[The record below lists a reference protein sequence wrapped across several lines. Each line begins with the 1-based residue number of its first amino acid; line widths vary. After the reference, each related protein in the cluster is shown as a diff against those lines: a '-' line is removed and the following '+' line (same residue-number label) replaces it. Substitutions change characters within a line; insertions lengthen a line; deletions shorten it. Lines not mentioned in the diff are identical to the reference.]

1 LDIKI
6 VTAHYLPTT
15 NAASIRLNSFVENW
29 KNKANVN
36 ISILTSKNN
45 KSNKNSEVKETFIS
59 LADNDSRFIVRLF
72 FEILF
77 SIEVFLRLLFSD
89 DEVYFVSSPPF
100 LLTLSIL
107 LVSKIKS
114 KKYILDIRDL
124 YPEVLFNLDIIKKTS
139 LLGRV
144 LLFLEK
150 KVYDNAFLIS
160 TVTNGLLEHI
170 KNKSENQN
178 VYLIRNGY
186 SKRLFYPKKIK
197 SDNRFRIIFHG
208 TMGKFQNIEL
218 IVELAKM
225 FKDKNINDIEFIVI
239 GNGDKSNYLKEK
251 IKKYHLK
258 NIKYLGRK
266 GIKEIPDFIN
276 SCDLGIS
283 PRIDGIISKTAFPVK
298 VYEYLGCGK
307 PVLVTPVSEV
317 GDFIEENEMG
327 FQTENDINKVFELIL
342 KLKNNSKLY
351 EKLTQNIKGTA
362 DDFERKKI
370 AEDYLKIIKNQF
382 QKL

>member
-1 LDIKI
+1 MDIKI

>member
-1 LDIKI
+1 
-6 VTAHYLPTT
+6 
-15 NAASIRLNSFVENW
+15 
-29 KNKANVN
+29 
-36 ISILTSKNN
+36 
-45 KSNKNSEVKETFIS
+45 
-59 LADNDSRFIVRLF
+59 
-72 FEILF
+72 
-77 SIEVFLRLLFSD
+77 
-89 DEVYFVSSPPF
+89 
-100 LLTLSIL
+100 
-107 LVSKIKS
+107 
-114 KKYILDIRDL
+114 
-124 YPEVLFNLDIIKKTS
+124 
-139 LLGRV
+139 LGRV